1 MHRTPRKR
9 RGLQSGI
16 PDAGSVIL
24 VVRHNRMARSRN
36 VAAMMVGM
44 TAIWLSACRS
54 SETGPE
60 VATGRKDVATEYSWP
75 PSSPP
80 APGSQESWDIVYRR
94 WQQASTTRLG
104 SEADGQR
111 ISGVVLRH
119 MGDPKAEVEQ
129 IRWLS
134 PKLVM
139 VHSYLYSGPLAAAFY
154 FYVVEKENDRWE
166 VVAYYLIGMA

>member
-1 MHRTPRKR
+1 
-9 RGLQSGI
+9 
-16 PDAGSVIL
+16 
-24 VVRHNRMARSRN
+24 
-36 VAAMMVGM
+36 
-44 TAIWLSACRS
+44 
-54 SETGPE
+54 
-60 VATGRKDVATEYSWP
+60 
-75 PSSPP
+75 
-80 APGSQESWDIVYRR
+80 
-94 WQQASTTRLG
+94 
-104 SEADGQR
+104 
-111 ISGVVLRH
+111 